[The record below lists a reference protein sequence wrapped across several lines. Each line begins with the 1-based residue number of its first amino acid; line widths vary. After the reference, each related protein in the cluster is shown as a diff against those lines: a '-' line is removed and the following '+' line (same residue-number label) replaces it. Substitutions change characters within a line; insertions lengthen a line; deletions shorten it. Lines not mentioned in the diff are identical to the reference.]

1 MILARGGHR
10 EMRKEESR
18 VLKDISEDI
27 DYLMHIGMPNTKWY
41 THDDSRRWESHAQYA
56 RFIPN
61 PNADKYYHFGG
72 RDDYNPNYSNKKLS
86 ANQMPSGGQMI
97 VSRAKDASNERRIN
111 KAPVDQDTG
120 LHVKTKDISRD
131 ADMKRVNPGFNNGD
145 WATKYNC
152 ACCTYAY
159 EMRRRGYDVAANGN
173 YDAGFAR
180 NYLKYFKGSQEIPIV
195 SHSVI
200 KNGSP
205 EMKQWNRYKELAAK
219 GKNYETAKKTI
230 RALKS
235 QGNAR
240 GNLLVNWGAG
250 DGHSLV
256 YEVDN
261 GKLTIRDC
269 QLGKKVNPY
278 ETLSKCT
285 MTRYVRLDNL
295 DFDPKRIKEAVH

>member
-1 MILARGGHR
+1 
-10 EMRKEESR
+10 
-18 VLKDISEDI
+18 
-27 DYLMHIGMPNTKWY
+27 
-41 THDDSRRWESHAQYA
+41 
-56 RFIPN
+56 
-61 PNADKYYHFGG
+61 
-72 RDDYNPNYSNKKLS
+72 
-86 ANQMPSGGQMI
+86 
-97 VSRAKDASNERRIN
+97 
-111 KAPVDQDTG
+111 
-120 LHVKTKDISRD
+120 
-131 ADMKRVNPGFNNGD
+131 
-145 WATKYNC
+145 
-152 ACCTYAY
+152 
-159 EMRRRGYDVAANGN
+159 
-173 YDAGFAR
+173 
-180 NYLKYFKGSQEIPIV
+180 
-195 SHSVI
+195 
-200 KNGSP
+200 
-205 EMKQWNRYKELAAK
+205 MKQWNRYKELAAK

-240 GNLLVNWGAG
+240 GNLLVHWGAG